1 MQLADFSDLRVG
13 DRFLAEG
20 EGDYIEE
27 FRVVELSPGGKYV
40 KVEYAEHATAE
51 REYEWLEIEN
61 TEVLVKLSPK
71 PSPKPS
77 E

>member
-1 MQLADFSDLRVG
+1 MQLAEFGDPRPG

-27 FRVVELSPGGKYV
+27 FKVVEVSPDGKYV
-40 KVEYAEHATAE
+40 KIEYAEHTSAE
-51 REYEWLEIEN
+51 REFEWLEIEN
-61 TEVLVKLSPK
+61 TAVLVKLSPN
-71 PSPKPS
+71 PA